1 MLPAVP
7 GRRIRRRLR
16 AVLLSPNA
24 MVRTTWPLRLAVIAT
39 ASLAVLIP
47 FMARSETAPAH
58 AADALGPWSQFVGEA
73 AERFAIPIAWI
84 RGVMRVESG
93 GNVKAVSPKGA
104 VGLMQIMPDTYAEL
118 RARYSLGNDPADP
131 HDNILAGAAYLRE
144 MYDRFGSSGFLA
156 AYNVGPARYED
167 HLATGRPLPDETR
180 SYVASLAP
188 LLSGTPPT
196 DIGISTGEPRNWLKA
211 SLFVS
216 RSVRKSDNAL
226 LPFTPQSPRITTDRN
241 VADLSALTPF
251 PDGLFVRPPKEQA
264 KP

>member
-7 GRRIRRRLR
+7 GRRIRRIRRRLR

-93 GNVKAVSPKGA
+93 GNVKA
-104 VGLMQIMPDTYAEL
+104 
-118 RARYSLGNDPADP
+118 DP

-216 RSVRKSDNAL
+216 RSARKSDNAL

-251 PDGLFVRPPKEQA
+251 PDGLFVRRRRSKRSHDRVSA
-264 KP
+264 LSS